1 MARYLVN
8 SGGVVHSV
16 SDEQFDMHLS
26 LTRQTALQRAKN
38 PFMPEAA
45 GEQIIMPREAT
56 PEEIAAY
63 WSRMGLVYDPATG
76 DALTA
81 EEVAA
86 RESKATATATTSAAK
101 PAK

>member
-63 WSRMGLVYDPATG
+63 WAAQGLVYDPETG
-76 DALTA
+76 DAL
-81 EEVAA
+81 
-86 RESKATATATTSAAK
+86 SKAEAAERATAKASASANK
-101 PAK
+101 PTK